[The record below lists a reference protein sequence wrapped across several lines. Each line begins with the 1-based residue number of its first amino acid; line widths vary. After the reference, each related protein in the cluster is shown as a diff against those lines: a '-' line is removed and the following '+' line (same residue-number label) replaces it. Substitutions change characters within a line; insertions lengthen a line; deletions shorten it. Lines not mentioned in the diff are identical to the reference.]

1 MEELELYI
9 QIRDGQPYEH
19 PIFANNFQEV
29 FPEIDTNNL
38 PETFA
43 RFVRVPV
50 PESTLEEVYDHS
62 TYVWDDGFVTEVH
75 HMRLRTQEEI
85 DALTKLPE

>member
-19 PIFANNFQEV
+19 PIFADNFRQA
-29 FPEIDTNNL
+29 FPDIDTDNL

-43 RFVRVPV
+43 RFVRVPF
-50 PESTLEEVYDHS
+50 PEPTLEEVYDYS
-62 TYVWDDGFVTEVH
+62 TYVWGDGFVTEVH
-75 HMRLRTQEEI
+75 HMRPRTQEEI
-85 DALTKLPE
+85 ETLTKLPE

>member
-1 MEELELYI
+1 MDDLELYI

-19 PIFANNFQEV
+19 PIFGDNLRHA
-29 FPEIDTNNL
+29 FPGIDTDNL

-43 RFVRVPV
+43 KFVRVPV
-50 PESTLEEVYDHS
+50 PNATFEEVYDHS
-62 TYVWDDGFVTEVH
+62 TYVWGDGFVTEVH
-75 HMRLRTQEEI
+75 HMRSRTQEEI

>member
-19 PIFANNFQEV
+19 PISGGNLRSA
-29 FPEIDTNNL
+29 FPGIDTNNL

-43 RFVRVPV
+43 RFIRVPI
-50 PESTLEEVYDHS
+50 PDPTLEGVYDYS

-75 HMRLRTQEEI
+75 HTRPRTQEEI